1 MVEQFTNLNEYENS
15 GALGLGLLDNL
26 YNFKLEKFDIEFFQ
40 DFDNGNKPINEFM
53 ISLNDKNKKY
63 VLSLGYDEKNS
74 LENQLDYEWI
84 YIPKNLQDQNYWH
97 IPITHI
103 YTSYG

>member
-1 MVEQFTNLNEYENS
+1 
-15 GALGLGLLDNL
+15 
-26 YNFKLEKFDIEFFQ
+26 
-40 DFDNGNKPINEFM
+40 M